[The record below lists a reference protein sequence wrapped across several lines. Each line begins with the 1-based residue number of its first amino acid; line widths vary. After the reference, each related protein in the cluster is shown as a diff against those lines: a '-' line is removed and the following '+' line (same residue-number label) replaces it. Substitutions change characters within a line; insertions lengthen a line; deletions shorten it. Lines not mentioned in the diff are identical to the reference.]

1 MSNIAAALG
10 RKVGPFSVGIW
21 LVIAAAGLGLGVVIR
36 RSMSGISGNLPP
48 IDAAEADGST
58 PSTGAG
64 YTTTPYFGTQGALI
78 PQNGGQPA
86 GYGGSEPD
94 MRTNNDWVRYAVR
107 YWADRGLYSAADV
120 DTALRRYVQG
130 ESLTAAQAAIV
141 SATLRDVGTPPEPV
155 PPMKIEDSTTT
166 PVPGAPTSPTGPA
179 QPAVA
184 PQLSA
189 AELAYL
195 STMEQVFATIRAREA
210 AGQNYG
216 DQFPRL
222 EYLGVRSSAPEL
234 SSSARGWYRTYLGGP
249 GRRADLI

>member
-1 MSNIAAALG
+1 MAALG
-10 RKVGPFSVGIW
+10 RKVGPFSVGVW

-36 RSMSGISGNLPP
+36 RSMSGLSGNLPP

-64 YTTTPYFGTQGALI
+64 YTTTPYFGTQGVLV
-78 PQNGGQPA
+78 PLNGGQPTE
-86 GYGGSEPD
+86 GYGGQEPD

-107 YWADRGLYSAADV
+107 YWADRGTYSPGDV

-130 ESLTAAQAAIV
+130 ESLSAAQAAIV

-155 PPMKIEDSTTT
+155 PPMNIESNTTT
-166 PVPGAPTSPTGPA
+166 PVPGAPVA
-179 QPAVA
+179 QPAPA
-184 PQLSA
+184 PAAPSLSP

-195 STMEQVFATIRAREA
+195 STMQDVFATIRAREA
-210 AGQNYG
+210 AGQQYG

-222 EYLGVRSSAPEL
+222 EYLGVPASAPEL
-234 SSSARGWYRTYLGGP
+234 SSSARGWYRTYLNGP
-249 GRRADLI
+249 GRRRDLL